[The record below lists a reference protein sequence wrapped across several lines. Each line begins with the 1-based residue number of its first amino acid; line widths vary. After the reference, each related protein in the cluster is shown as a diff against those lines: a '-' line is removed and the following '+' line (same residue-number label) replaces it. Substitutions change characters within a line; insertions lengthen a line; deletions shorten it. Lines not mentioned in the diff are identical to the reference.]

1 MQIKDSYK
9 AIIAGTFLGALLLVT
24 AFEMKEKMGQV
35 KDTSGV
41 PAKFNAISFKIH
53 ILMMNDKVEAFKKF
67 ITGWQEIRDKD

>member
-24 AFEMKEKMGQV
+24 AFEMKEKMEQV
-35 KDTSGV
+35 QNAADA
-41 PAKFNAISFKIH
+41 PAKFDAISFNMN